1 MKLRQV
7 LINLIN
13 NGIKFTSEGGVFVS
27 VTRQESPLDP
37 ALNQEVLLI
46 SVKDTGIGIAKTE
59 IEKLFQAFVQTQ
71 SGKQSQEGTGLG
83 LAISRKFVQLMGGD
97 IQSEVSSVVSV
108 SLGIASLIPN
118 TAIAPEYLISLAD
131 RALYEAKAQ
140 GRDRLVTVQG

>member
-1 MKLRQV
+1 
-7 LINLIN
+7 
-13 NGIKFTSEGGVFVS
+13 
-27 VTRQESPLDP
+27 
-37 ALNQEVLLI
+37 
-46 SVKDTGIGIAKTE
+46 
-59 IEKLFQAFVQTQ
+59 
-71 SGKQSQEGTGLG
+71 
-83 LAISRKFVQLMGGD
+83 MGGD